1 MTHRL
6 HRGLVEACS
15 SARACVPAA
24 QVAAD
29 GGNELD
35 QVLERA
41 CAVGLLSE
49 SEYDR
54 LTDALAIGAC
64 SEAELLAEWS
74 AKLRLRESDRAAE
87 KAAATFAGAL
97 AEKPASPIFTPG
109 GMAPPPPPIPGGAP
123 PPRPPPPP
131 PPPPPR
137 PPPPPPSAV
146 KMRGR
151 GGMSPELDSEEM
163 EHVRRVSLRQMME
176 CVARAKENR
185 PKEGYSPAT
194 LVSTVA
200 NQVTWPDGERWLGH
214 QDISYLDKIWHGNGL
229 LRLDV
234 GPPATH
240 SGLLPSPAQAAQA
253 LADNCAGTVLA
264 TVKVAGWRGAWAHN
278 LVTQIATNNSQCS
291 ELFLHALKGGPACDC
306 EIAFTV
312 ELVYA
317 LGFDDVTSGTHDDA
331 RGLTEW
337 KWSRQ
342 REGLQVPYT
351 VTLIVHDDPAHVDM
365 PTLVSTFYPQQNR
378 AVAPNLMRAA
388 VISSPVSSLEGTRA
402 DAEINAALGPAFAYV
417 RKQAS
422 KDWFEPSAMKS
433 VVQPE
438 AAVEGELEVE
448 HTDSQVLVAT
458 TTRIRAAAVPYAD
471 EATLLSTVA
480 NQITFDSGKSWLG
493 KQDATF
499 LNRIYAHMLQPG
511 TFQDED
517 GADVTHM
524 LGGIPLQDHEGAEPT
539 PVEVART
546 MAANFMTTVL
556 ATVKVLQGLA
566 YMHMHVHID
575 NQPQG
580 MHAHVDA
587 HARHMHMH
595 MHMHM
600 CMCMYMYYICICVC
614 ICICY
619 MFCVCVCACACACAP
634 EGQWLASRLGK
645 QRRVAG
651 AQLVCVVWQPPLARG
666 QGWARVRLRGKK

>member
-1 MTHRL
+1 MMHRL

-580 MHAHVDA
+580 MHAHADA

-595 MHMHM
+595 IHM
-600 CMCMYMYYICICVC
+600 CMHMYMFICSACVYVHVHVHVHLKVNGSRAAWANNVVSLVLSSYASC
-614 ICICY
+614 GNLHLHA
-619 MFCVCVCACACACAP
+619 VKGGP
-634 EGQWLASRLGK
+634 E
-645 QRRVAG
+645 
-651 AQLVCVVWQPPLARG
+651 CDCE
-666 QGWARVRLRGKK
+666 VRSK